1 MNNKQVM
8 VGLLALGLGLGTAQA
23 AEIAVQVVDS
33 QGAPLADAV
42 VMLSGQGLQPE
53 RHPAAID
60 QQNRRFVP
68 HVLVVPTGTA
78 VSFPNT
84 DDIRHQVYSFS
95 AAKHFELPLYHG
107 IPSTPVVFDQPGVVV
122 VGCNIH
128 DWMVG
133 YVYVTAAG
141 RSVVTDGQGRARLEV
156 PDGHYTM
163 ALWHPDL
170 SDKREIAQPDLNVA
184 GKPVTLRLQL
194 AVQPK
199 PQPAE
204 PASSA
209 FEDAF
214 HKAAHDETHP

>member
-1 MNNKQVM
+1 MNKRHLVT
-8 VGLLALGLGLGTAQA
+8 GLLVLGLGTAQA
-23 AEIAVQVVDS
+23 APVAVQVVDG

-42 VMLSGQGLQPE
+42 VMLSAPGLVPE
-53 RHPAAID
+53 RRPAAID

-68 HVLVVPTGTA
+68 HVLAVATGTA

-95 AAKHFELPLYHG
+95 SPKRFELPLYHG
-107 IPSTPVVFDQPGVVV
+107 LPSTPVVFDQPGVVV

-133 YVYVTAAG
+133 YVYVTTAG
-141 RSVVTDGQGRARLEV
+141 RSAVTDSQGEARLEA
-156 PDGHYTM
+156 PDGHYQL

-170 SDKREIAQPDLNVA
+170 SDQQGVAQPALDVA
-184 GKPVTLRLQL
+184 GKPVTLKLQL

-214 HKAAHDETHP
+214 HKAAHDEAHP

>member
-1 MNNKQVM
+1 MA
-8 VGLLALGLGLGTAQA
+8 GWLALGLGTAQA
-23 AEIAVQVVDS
+23 TEVEVAVVDS
-33 QGAPLADAV
+33 QGLPLADAV
-42 VMLSGQGLQPE
+42 VMLSGQGLVPE
-53 RHPAAID
+53 RKPASID

-68 HVLVVPTGTA
+68 HVLAVATGTA

-95 AAKHFELPLYHG
+95 SPKRFELPLYHG
-107 IPSTPVVFDQPGVVV
+107 LPSMPVVFDQPGVVV

-141 RSVVTDGQGRARLEV
+141 RSAVTDRQGQARLEA
-156 PDGHYTM
+156 PAGRYQL

-170 SDKREIAQPDLNVA
+170 SDKQEVAQPTVEVA
-184 GKPVTLRLQL
+184 GTPVAVKLQL

-199 PQPAE
+199 PLPAE
-204 PASSA
+204 PASTA

-214 HKAAHDETHP
+214 HKAAHDEAHL

>member
-1 MNNKQVM
+1 MNKHWV
-8 VGLLALGLGLGTAQA
+8 VAGWLALGLGTAQA
-23 AEIAVQVVDS
+23 AEVAVQVVDS

-42 VMLSGQGLQPE
+42 VMLSGQGLVPE
-53 RHPAAID
+53 RQPAAID

-68 HVLVVPTGTA
+68 HVLAVATGTA

-95 AAKHFELPLYHG
+95 SPKRFELPLYHG

-141 RSVVTDGQGRARLEV
+141 RSVVTDSQGRARLEA
-156 PDGHYTM
+156 PDGHYQL

-170 SDKREIAQPDLNVA
+170 SDKQEVAQPALDVA
-184 GKPVTLRLQL
+184 GKPVTLKLQL
-194 AVQPK
+194 AIQPK

-214 HKAAHDETHP
+214 HKATHDEAHP

>member
-1 MNNKQVM
+1 MNKHWV
-8 VGLLALGLGLGTAQA
+8 VAGWLALGLGTAQA
-23 AEIAVQVVDS
+23 AEVAVQVVDS

-42 VMLSGQGLQPE
+42 VMLSGQGLVPE
-53 RHPAAID
+53 RQPAAID

-68 HVLVVPTGTA
+68 HVLAVATGTA

-95 AAKHFELPLYHG
+95 SPKRFELPLYHG

-141 RSVVTDGQGRARLEV
+141 RSAVTDSQGRARLEA
-156 PDGHYTM
+156 PDGHYQL

-170 SDKREIAQPDLNVA
+170 SDKQEVAQPALDVA
-184 GKPVTLRLQL
+184 GKPVTLKLHHHL
-194 AVQPK
+194 K
-199 PQPAE
+199 
-204 PASSA
+204 ASRSSPLPV
-209 FEDAF
+209 
-214 HKAAHDETHP
+214 K

>member
-1 MNNKQVM
+1 MA
-8 VGLLALGLGLGTAQA
+8 GWLALGLGAAQA
-23 AEIAVQVVDS
+23 AEVAVQVVDG

-42 VMLSGQGLQPE
+42 VMLSGQGLVPARQ
-53 RHPAAID
+53 PAAID

-68 HVLVVPTGTA
+68 HVLAVATGTA

-95 AAKHFELPLYHG
+95 SPKRFELPLYHG
-107 IPSTPVVFDQPGVVV
+107 LPSTPVVFDQPGVVV

-133 YVYVTAAG
+133 YVYVTTAG
-141 RSVVTDGQGRARLEV
+141 RFAVTDSQGRARLEA
-156 PDGHYTM
+156 PDGHYQL

-170 SDKREIAQPDLNVA
+170 SDKQEVTQPALDVA
-184 GKPVTLRLQL
+184 GKPMTLKLQL
-194 AVQPK
+194 AIQPK

-214 HKAAHDETHP
+214 HKATHDEAHP

>member
-1 MNNKQVM
+1 VNKQW
-8 VGLLALGLGLGTAQA
+8 GWAGILALALGTAQA
-23 AEIAVQVVDS
+23 AEIAVQVLDQ

-42 VMLSGQGLQPE
+42 VLVSGQGLVAEP
-53 RHPAAID
+53 RPTTLD

-68 HVLVVPTGTA
+68 HVLAVATGTA
-78 VSFPNT
+78 VSFPNS

-95 AAKHFELPLYHG
+95 PTKRFELPLYHG

-133 YVYVTAAG
+133 YLYVSAAG
-141 RSVVTDGQGRARLEV
+141 RSAVTDGQGRARIEV
-156 PDGHYTM
+156 PNGHYQL

-170 SDKREIAQPDLNVA
+170 RDPREVAQPALDVA
-184 GKPVTLRLQL
+184 GQPVTLKLQL

-199 PQPAE
+199 PSAAE
-204 PASSA
+204 PAPTA

-214 HKAAHDETHP
+214 HKAAHDEAHP

>member
-1 MNNKQVM
+1 MNKHRFVA
-8 VGLLALGLGLGTAQA
+8 GWLALGLGVAQA
-23 AEIAVQVVDS
+23 AEVAVQVVDG

-42 VMLSGQGLQPE
+42 VMLSGQGLVPE

-68 HVLVVPTGTA
+68 HVLAVATGTA

-95 AAKHFELPLYHG
+95 SPKRFELPLYHG
-107 IPSTPVVFDQPGVVV
+107 LPSTPVVFDQPGVVV

-133 YVYVTAAG
+133 YVYVTTAG
-141 RSVVTDGQGRARLEV
+141 RSAVTDGQGRARLEA
-156 PDGHYTM
+156 PDGHYQL

-170 SDKREIAQPDLNVA
+170 SDKQEVAQPALDVA
-184 GKPVTLRLQL
+184 GKPVTLKLQL

-214 HKAAHDETHP
+214 HKAAHDEAHP

>member
-1 MNNKQVM
+1 MNKHWFM
-8 VGLLALGLGLGTAQA
+8 AGWLALGLGAAQA
-23 AEIAVQVVDS
+23 AEVAVQVVDG

-42 VMLSGQGLQPE
+42 VMLSGQGLVPE
-53 RHPAAID
+53 RQPAAID

-68 HVLVVPTGTA
+68 HVLAVATGTA

-95 AAKHFELPLYHG
+95 SPKRFELPLYHG
-107 IPSTPVVFDQPGVVV
+107 LPSTPVVFDQPGVVV

-133 YVYVTAAG
+133 YVYVTTAG
-141 RSVVTDGQGRARLEV
+141 RSAVTDSQGRARLEA
-156 PDGHYTM
+156 PDGHYQL

-170 SDKREIAQPDLNVA
+170 SDKQEVAQPALDVA
-184 GKPVTLRLQL
+184 GKPVTLKLQL

-214 HKAAHDETHP
+214 HKATHDEAHP

>member
-1 MNNKQVM
+1 MNKRHLVT
-8 VGLLALGLGLGTAQA
+8 GLLVLGLGTAQA
-23 AEIAVQVVDS
+23 APVAVQVVDG

-42 VMLSGQGLQPE
+42 VMLSAPGLVPE
-53 RHPAAID
+53 RRPAAID

-68 HVLVVPTGTA
+68 HVLAVATGTA

-95 AAKHFELPLYHG
+95 SPKRFELPLYHG
-107 IPSTPVVFDQPGVVV
+107 LPSTPVVFDQPGVVV

-133 YVYVTAAG
+133 YVYVTTAG
-141 RSVVTDGQGRARLEV
+141 RSAVTDSQGHARLEA
-156 PDGHYTM
+156 PDGHYQL

-170 SDKREIAQPDLNVA
+170 SDKQEVAQPALDVA
-184 GKPVTLRLQL
+184 GEPVTLKLQL

-199 PQPAE
+199 PQSAE

-214 HKAAHDETHP
+214 HKATHDEAHP

>member
-1 MNNKQVM
+1 MA
-8 VGLLALGLGLGTAQA
+8 GWLALGLGAAQA
-23 AEIAVQVVDS
+23 AEVAVQVVDG

-42 VMLSGQGLQPE
+42 VMLSGQGLVPE

-68 HVLVVPTGTA
+68 HVLAVAIGTA

-95 AAKHFELPLYHG
+95 SPKRFELPLYHG
-107 IPSTPVVFDQPGVVV
+107 LPSTPVVFDQPGVVV

-133 YVYVTAAG
+133 YVYVTTAG
-141 RSVVTDGQGRARLEV
+141 RSVVTDSQGRARLEA
-156 PDGHYTM
+156 PDGHYQL

-170 SDKREIAQPDLNVA
+170 SDKQEVAQPALDVA
-184 GKPVTLRLQL
+184 GKPVTLKLQL

-214 HKAAHDETHP
+214 HKATHDEAHP

>member
-1 MNNKQVM
+1 MNKHWFVA
-8 VGLLALGLGLGTAQA
+8 GWLALGLGAAQA
-23 AEIAVQVVDS
+23 AEVAVQVVDG

-42 VMLSGQGLQPE
+42 VMLSGQGLVPE
-53 RHPAAID
+53 RQPAAID

-68 HVLVVPTGTA
+68 HVLVVATGTA

-95 AAKHFELPLYHG
+95 SPKRFELPLYHG
-107 IPSTPVVFDQPGVVV
+107 LPSTPVVFDQPGVVV

-133 YVYVTAAG
+133 YVYVTTAG
-141 RSVVTDGQGRARLEV
+141 RSAVTDSQGRVRLEA
-156 PDGHYTM
+156 PDGHYQL

-170 SDKREIAQPDLNVA
+170 SDKQEVAQPALDVA
-184 GKPVTLRLQL
+184 GKPVTLKLQL

-214 HKAAHDETHP
+214 HKATHDEAHP

>member
-1 MNNKQVM
+1 MNKQWVM
-8 VGLLALGLGLGTAQA
+8 AGLLALGLETAQA
-23 AEIAVQVVDS
+23 AEIAVQVLDK
-33 QGAPLADAV
+33 QGAPLTDAV
-42 VMLSGQGLQPE
+42 VLLSGQGLVPDA
-53 RHPAAID
+53 RPASID

-68 HVLVVPTGTA
+68 HVLAVSTGTA
-78 VSFPNT
+78 VSFPNS

-95 AAKHFELPLYHG
+95 SAKHFELPLYHG

-141 RSVVTDGQGRARLEV
+141 RAAVTDGQGRARLDV
-156 PDGHYTM
+156 PDGHYQL

-170 SDKREIAQPDLNVA
+170 SDRREVAQPDLTVA
-184 GKPVTLRLQL
+184 GQPVALQLHL

-204 PASSA
+204 PATTG
-209 FEDAF
+209 FEEAF
-214 HKAAHDETHP
+214 HKAAHDEAHP